1 MPYKSSATMTS
12 KGQVTVPADIREK
25 LGVKAG
31 DRLDF
36 HLADSGKLTVVPVKR
51 RSILESRLELEPLAL
66 GRPLTQKDIDDA
78 VGEEMVAQEVRI
90 ARQGRRKR

>member
-36 HLADSGKLTVVPVKR
+36 HLTDSGKLTVVPVKR
-51 RSILESRLELEPLAL
+51 RSIFENLAELELPSL
-66 GRPLTQKDIDDA
+66 GHAVTRSDIDNA
-78 VGEEMVAQEVRI
+78 ISVVVSEKFPRTGK
-90 ARQGRRKR
+90 RRR

>member
-25 LGVKAG
+25 LGIKAG

-36 HLADSGKLTVVPVKR
+36 HLADSGRLSVIPVKR
-51 RSILESRLELEPLAL
+51 RSIFENFEELQLPAL

-78 VGEEMVAQEVRI
+78 VGEAMIEQEQRI
-90 ARQGRRKR
+90 RNQN